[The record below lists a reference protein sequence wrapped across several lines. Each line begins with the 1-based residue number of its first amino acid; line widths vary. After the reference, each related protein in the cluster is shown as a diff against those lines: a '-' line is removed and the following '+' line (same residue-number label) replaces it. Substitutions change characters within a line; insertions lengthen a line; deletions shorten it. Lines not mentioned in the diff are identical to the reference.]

1 MKEVKITYIYNIKIV
16 KLRNVD
22 SSQCWKQDKNPFP
35 VMDFIKWNVTLCP
48 TAFRIL
54 LLAFVCLCSTT
65 H

>member
-1 MKEVKITYIYNIKIV
+1 MKIV
-16 KLRNVD
+16 KLRKVD
-22 SSQCWKQDKNPFP
+22 DSQFWRQNKNPFP
-35 VMDFIKWNVTLCP
+35 VMDFIKWNVTLGP